1 MTKACVAVV
10 VVAAAAAAAAVASAA
25 RVSSQARCRSHSLC
39 VSVRSCRP
47 SSSRPVWPCDAVP
60 SRDSSP
66 RVCTLPSY
74 LRFTYLRDFVTLR
87 ASQDTKC
94 MSHEKLMPAT
104 AWSHDAGSSSS
115 SRTGRGGGGGRRA
128 TIPRSLHRLFM
139 TGALLGAVLWIDFVS
154 GEVRD
159 HIGPFLLSCYGC
171 VAI

>member
-47 SSSRPVWPCDAVP
+47 SSSWPVWPCDAVS

-66 RVCTLPSY
+66 RVY
-74 LRFTYLRDFVTLR
+74 FAIHLRFTYLRDFVTVR

-94 MSHEKLMPAT
+94 MSHEKLICQPRLGLMTQGA
-104 AWSHDAGSSSS
+104 AAAAGQVVVVVAVGERL
-115 SRTGRGGGGGRRA
+115 SRGVYTVC
-128 TIPRSLHRLFM
+128 S
-139 TGALLGAVLWIDFVS
+139 
-154 GEVRD
+154 
-159 HIGPFLLSCYGC
+159 
-171 VAI
+171 